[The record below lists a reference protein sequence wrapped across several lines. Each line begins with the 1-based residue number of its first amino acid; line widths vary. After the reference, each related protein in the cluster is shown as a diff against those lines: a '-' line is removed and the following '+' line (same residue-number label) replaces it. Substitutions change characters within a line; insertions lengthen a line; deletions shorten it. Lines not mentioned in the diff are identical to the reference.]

1 VHFIPYLKEGV
12 FVTLCAPVVIKFLK
26 HGKQVSKVGY
36 KFSPISSEDREAVID
51 TFNYYIENSFAAYP
65 ETRVPYEFFEF
76 FLQVT
81 SGYPNAVVR
90 DENKNFV
97 GFCMLRP
104 YSPMSAFSGTA
115 EISYFIRPEFT
126 GKGTGSLMLEHLLS
140 GAREK
145 GLHSILASISS
156 LNEGSIRFHS
166 HHGFSECGRFREAGK
181 KNGKFFD
188 TVWMQKLL

>member
-1 VHFIPYLKEGV
+1 MEYEF
-12 FVTLCAPVVIKFLK
+12 T
-26 HGKQVSKVGY
+26 
-36 KFSPISSEDREAVID
+36 PISPENREEVID

-65 ETRVPYEFFEF
+65 ETGVSYEFFDF
-76 FLQVT
+76 FLQAI

-104 YSPMSAFSGTA
+104 HSPMPTFSGTA
-115 EISYFIRPEFT
+115 EISYFIRPAFT
-126 GKGTGSLMLEHLLS
+126 GKGTGSLMLEYLIS

-145 GLHSILASISS
+145 RLHCILASISS

-166 HHGFSECGRFREAGK
+166 LHGFSECGRFREAGK
-181 KNGKFFD
+181 KKGKFFD